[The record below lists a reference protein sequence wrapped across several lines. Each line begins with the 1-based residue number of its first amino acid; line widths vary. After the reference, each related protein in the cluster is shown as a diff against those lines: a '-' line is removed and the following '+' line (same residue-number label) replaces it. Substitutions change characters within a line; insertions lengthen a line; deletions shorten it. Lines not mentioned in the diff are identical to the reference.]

1 MLQKRPN
8 VLIVFHQEDAG
19 HRRWLP
25 RNWAEAPTR
34 QRDPAPP
41 VPCCCNP
48 CELRASRPCERLG
61 RGEPPIDLMQLKTRA
76 AAGRNVPSSAVSL
89 SRPWFLHSARSP
101 KNLWSPCLPRLR
113 RPFLVGRPDSCSAL
127 RAVLHRQ
134 DHAVADIAGFVSAEE
149 LNLGEQPE
157 FHRDEALARRI
168 GAQLVERVP

>member
-1 MLQKRPN
+1 MLTGEGRSDVMSAR
-8 VLIVFHQEDAG
+8 VLIY
-19 HRRWLP
+19 RSR
-25 RNWAEAPTR
+25 
-34 QRDPAPP
+34 
-41 VPCCCNP
+41 
-48 CELRASRPCERLG
+48 LRGRAARAKGRG
-61 RGEPPIDLMQLKTRA
+61 RGEPPGWICCKSKTRA
-76 AAGRNVPSSAVSL
+76 VAGRKVSSSAVSL

>member
-89 SRPWFLHSARSP
+89 SRPWFLHSARSL
-101 KNLWSPCLPRLR
+101 KNAPMTQPAQKPAFDDQHGRLDLRLIARAPRAGWQHRRVVMRRHLGVGAVDLWLAQT
-113 RPFLVGRPDSCSAL
+113 RP
-127 RAVLHRQ
+127 
-134 DHAVADIAGFVSAEE
+134 
-149 LNLGEQPE
+149 
-157 FHRDEALARRI
+157 
-168 GAQLVERVP
+168 